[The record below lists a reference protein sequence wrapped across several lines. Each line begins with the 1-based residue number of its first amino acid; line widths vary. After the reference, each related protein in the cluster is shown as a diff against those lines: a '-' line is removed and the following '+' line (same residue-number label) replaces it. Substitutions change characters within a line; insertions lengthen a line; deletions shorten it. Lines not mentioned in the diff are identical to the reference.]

1 MNRKELQYN
10 ATRIV
15 GEGQVTPRWYAP
27 EEESFHEVI
36 RLQTRQIF
44 ARSKIIK
51 SESSYEPLRRESSH
65 GNVNTCERAQLK
77 RYEMKAF
84 PYIPGVSTE
93 LTPLRGG
100 NLYVKLS
107 INAFGSVADKIH

>member
-1 MNRKELQYN
+1 M
-10 ATRIV
+10 
-15 GEGQVTPRWYAP
+15 G
-27 EEESFHEVI
+27 
-36 RLQTRQIF
+36 
-44 ARSKIIK
+44 
-51 SESSYEPLRRESSH
+51 
-65 GNVNTCERAQLK
+65 TCERAQLK

-93 LTPLRGG
+93 LTSLRGG